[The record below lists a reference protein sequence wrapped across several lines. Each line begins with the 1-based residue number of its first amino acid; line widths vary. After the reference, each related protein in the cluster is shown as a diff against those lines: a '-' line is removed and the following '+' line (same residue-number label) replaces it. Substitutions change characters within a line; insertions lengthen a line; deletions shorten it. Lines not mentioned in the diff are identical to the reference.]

1 MLLYHVFCCENIL
14 WTWLN
19 KWVRQ
24 CRASTIQSGSVCF
37 ELSLSVLHH
46 VYICDTGSCTP
57 SAGMDVG
64 GGPYLH
70 LKCEYWLL
78 MSIWNSNPI
87 HIFRG
92 GSYTHDSKNLK
103 LYFISFV
110 SSNWVVINHQ
120 KGEDC
125 KCNQALC
132 GFHVDDHLIRDL
144 MRYIEMT
151 CRKLERMMMYRL
163 EDPLFHF
170 WGTLNT
176 WRPNYFLFWIL
187 SLGKTVLLRGIRE
200 QLVKCR
206 IKCSN
211 QSKFHHPRYPKQPA
225 KFQIVIHCFGT
236 AALPRVE
243 CGT

>member
-1 MLLYHVFCCENIL
+1 MLRLWVWESLKTLFYVISASSFLLYLYRICKPCVLVNISCHILLSLMLLYHVFCCENIL

-125 KCNQALC
+125 KCNQPFE
-132 GFHVDDHLIRDL
+132 GFGDWMTKNLKGLTFCLSMCVVLKYL
-144 MRYIEMT
+144 M
-151 CRKLERMMMYRL
+151 
-163 EDPLFHF
+163 
-170 WGTLNT
+170 
-176 WRPNYFLFWIL
+176 
-187 SLGKTVLLRGIRE
+187 
-200 QLVKCR
+200 
-206 IKCSN
+206 KCSLMWE
-211 QSKFHHPRYPKQPA
+211 SKINMKCLRKYQLSRLWRENEA
-225 KFQIVIHCFGT
+225 T
-236 AALPRVE
+236 
-243 CGT
+243 